1 MQFLSES
8 YFFQKNGINNSEIW
22 MKPQKVPKS
31 QSNLAKKKQTN
42 KKKKTKNK
50 QTNLEAPH
58 FHFLNYITKLP
69 QSKEYA
75 IGIKTDTRLF
85 YLWQF
90 CSIES

>member
-1 MQFLSES
+1 MQK
-8 YFFQKNGINNSEIW
+8 KN
-22 MKPQKVPKS
+22 
-31 QSNLAKKKQTN
+31 KQT
-42 KKKKTKNK
+42 KKKTKNK
-50 QTNLEAPH
+50 KTKLEAPY